1 MPSFDVVSEVDYH
14 EVTNAVD
21 QANREL
27 KTRFDFKGTNAS
39 FVLEQN
45 KVTIRAPNEFQIRQM
60 LEILIGRL
68 SKRKVDV
75 QCLKLAPPQ
84 VNVNGAQQLVTVRQG
99 LDSDLSR
106 EIVKLIKKQKLK
118 VQASMQ
124 SEQVRVSGKKRDELQ
139 KVIAMLKEVS
149 LDMPLQ
155 FKNYRD

>member
-75 QCLKLAPPQ
+75 QGLKLAPPQ

>member
-39 FVLEQN
+39 FILEQN
-45 KVTIRAPNEFQIRQM
+45 KVTMGAPNEFQIRQM

-75 QCLKLAPPQ
+75 QCLKLDPPQ

-118 VQASMQ
+118 VQASIQ

>member
-39 FVLEQN
+39 FLLEQN

-75 QCLKLAPPQ
+75 QCLKLDPPQ

-118 VQASMQ
+118 VQASIQ

>member
-39 FVLEQN
+39 FLLEQN

-75 QCLKLAPPQ
+75 QCLKLDPPQ

>member
-75 QCLKLAPPQ
+75 QCLKLDPPQ

>member
-39 FVLEQN
+39 VLLEQN

-75 QCLKLAPPQ
+75 QCLKLDPPQ

-124 SEQVRVSGKKRDELQ
+124 SEQVRVSGKKRDEL
-139 KVIAMLKEVS
+139 KKLIAMLKEVS

>member
-39 FVLEQN
+39 FLLEQN

-75 QCLKLAPPQ
+75 QCLKLDPPQ
-84 VNVNGAQQLVTVRQG
+84 VNLNGAQQLVTVRQG